1 MWLAHDDVLDRQVAV
16 KVLADNWSRDPDV
29 HRRFLSEAR
38 VLLDAESPRITRGY
52 ELGESTDGHPYLV
65 MTWADRGTLAERIA
79 ARSRAG
85 EVFAPHEAAAIV
97 RQVALALVDV
107 HALGHLHRDVKP
119 SNVLI
124 RSASDVAPIPG
135 IAQDEQLMIGDFG
148 LARGIDASAI
158 TMVAGSPGYVAPEQ
172 AGGLTQLD
180 VRADLYPLGRIL
192 LELMSGDPG
201 GRATTMAAAATED
214 IDAAG
219 VLAEAGVAIPP
230 GLVDLID
237 ELLAFDREDRPA
249 TAAEVAARL
258 DAFTDADATPTGV
271 AGIRRPPPTRTT
283 RRRVGAVAALL
294 VVALG
299 ALVAGAAARPLARR
313 DVDDHQ
319 RRLRPVG
326 GGTGDP
332 ELPPGA
338 ALDDRAS
345 DDTRTVANVALPVAD
360 VVEFYESPPAPWEVV
375 EGPATFGRLH
385 GHRAGGAVAAGV
397 TVTVSPAAVTVGKG
411 ISRIVIAY
419 E

>member
-1 MWLAHDDVLDRQVAV
+1 
-16 KVLADNWSRDPDV
+16 
-29 HRRFLSEAR
+29 
-38 VLLDAESPRITRGY
+38 
-52 ELGESTDGHPYLV
+52 
-65 MTWADRGTLAERIA
+65 
-79 ARSRAG
+79 
-85 EVFAPHEAAAIV
+85 
-97 RQVALALVDV
+97 
-107 HALGHLHRDVKP
+107 
-119 SNVLI
+119 
-124 RSASDVAPIPG
+124 
-135 IAQDEQLMIGDFG
+135 MIGDFG

-214 IDAAG
+214 VDAAG
-219 VLAEAGVAIPP
+219 VLAEAGVAVPP

-237 ELLAFDREDRPA
+237 ELLAFDRESRPA
-249 TAAEVAARL
+249 TAGEVAARL

-299 ALVAGAAARPLARR
+299 ALALALQPDRSPDGTSTITSAGSGPSAAEPATL
-313 DVDDHQ
+313 
-319 RRLRPVG
+319 
-326 GGTGDP
+326 

-375 EGPATFGRLH
+375 EGPATSGDSTVIGLAAPSR
-385 GHRAGGAVAAGV
+385 RA
-397 TVTVSPAAVTVGKG
+397 TVTVSPAAVTAGEG